1 MVFGRK
7 KKQEQEIVEDA
18 APNQEEDLVVAYG
31 NVDEANDELSVTDSI
46 PPPPPA
52 GQKNEDSSQED
63 SPTESPSA
71 NDEADD
77 SVDEKKEVG
86 QIKRRKLLLIAT
98 CVVSFFILLGLAIK
112 YGQVQKQSS
121 ANEASTLDSPAT
133 TVTVPSIPSSTLVDE
148 GTPAPST
155 NATDAGTVAACV
167 ANDVTVLTTCDDE
180 GATVTFDFCLI
191 DDMADQFWEWVS
203 TPQLTPQVVTN
214 EWAWLRDGLV
224 AEFAFPLADGTYEI
238 GLFSNGE
245 EQLRQYP
252 LLNSTVFTVDCSE

>member
-18 APNQEEDLVVAYG
+18 APNQEEDLAVAYG
-31 NVDEANDELSVTDSI
+31 NVEEANDELSVTDSI

-52 GQKNEDSSQED
+52 GEKTEDSSQED

-77 SVDEKKEVG
+77 SVDEKKEVT
-86 QIKRRKLLLIAT
+86 QIKRKKLLLIAT
-98 CVVSFFILLGLAIK
+98 CVVTFFILLGLAIK
-112 YGQVQKQSS
+112 YGQVQKQST
-121 ANEASTLDSPAT
+121 ANEAAALDSPAI
-133 TVTVPSIPSSTLVDE
+133 TVTEPSDTSLVDE

-155 NATDAGTVAACV
+155 NATDAVTVAACV
-167 ANDVTVLTTCDDE
+167 ANDITVLTTCDDE
-180 GATVTFDFCLI
+180 GAIVTFDFCLI

-203 TPQLTPQVVTN
+203 TPQRTTQVVTN

-245 EQLRQYP
+245 EQLREYP